1 MNMTTTKKA
10 LLTAIL
16 LAVCAAGFHADE
28 LIQTAILLD
37 TSSSMDGLIAQAKT
51 KLWKIV
57 NELALAKR
65 NGASPTLEVAVYEYG
80 NDGLTAA
87 TGYIR
92 QVLPLT
98 RDLDKVSESLF
109 QLSTNGGSEY
119 CGQVIQRAA
128 HDLAWSGKTD
138 VLKLV
143 YIAGNEGFNQG
154 KVDYQAACREAIA
167 KGIIVNTIFCG
178 DNAQGAR
185 TFWLAGAQLADGQY
199 FSIDQN
205 AVTAYIKA
213 PQDDQILKLNADLNK
228 TYLAYGSEG
237 EAGRELQA
245 AQDTNAASSGAGVIV
260 ERSIAKSKLQYANER
275 WDLVDAV
282 NAGKV
287 DPAQLKQEELPPELR
302 NKTPEQQ
309 RAVIEAKN
317 RERAAIQI
325 KISDL
330 EKERREYIA
339 QEQKAAGDKDTLD
352 AAILKSVRT
361 QAGKQQYSFTE

>member
-1 MNMTTTKKA
+1 MTHAKKV
-10 LLTAIL
+10 LLVTL
-16 LAVCAAGFHADE
+16 LFTVCAAGFHAEE

-37 TSSSMDGLIAQAKT
+37 TSSSMDGLISQAKT

-65 NGASPTLEVAVYEYG
+65 RGASPALEVAVYEYG
-80 NDGLTAA
+80 NDGLDEAA
-87 TGYIR
+87 GYIR

-109 QLSTNGGSEY
+109 ALTTNGGSEY
-119 CGQVIQRAA
+119 CGQVIERAA
-128 HDLAWSGKTD
+128 RDLAWDKNAA

-143 YIAGNEGFNQG
+143 YIAGNEEFNQG
-154 KVDYQAACREAIA
+154 RVDYKAACREAIGR
-167 KGIIVNTIFCG
+167 GIIVNTIYCG
-178 DNAQGAR
+178 DNAEGAR
-185 TFWLAGAQLADGQY
+185 TFWLSGSELADGQY

-213 PQDDQILKLNADLNK
+213 PQDQEILKLNAELNK
-228 TYLAYGSEG
+228 TYLAYGKEG
-237 EAGRELQA
+237 RAGRELQA

-260 ERSIAKSKLQYANER
+260 ERSIAKSKAQYANDR

-287 DPAQLKQEELPPELR
+287 NPAELNEDEMPAELR
-302 NKTPEQQ
+302 DKTPAEQKQ
-309 RAVIEAKN
+309 IIEAKTK
-317 RERAAIQI
+317 ERAAIQK

-330 EKERREYIA
+330 EKERRAFIA
-339 QEQKAAGDKDTLD
+339 KEQKAAGDKSTLD

-361 QAGKQQYSFTE
+361 QAGKQHYTFEE